1 MTLGVYQPG
10 WHDGCLRPHAEVTS
24 LADQCGI
31 LFIGPCGSDEQR
43 LAALRSLGFRVDES
57 EHLPS
62 EGDLQW
68 YHAVIVRAT
77 RGCSLPMVGAR
88 LRAKAQFGRRA
99 LIALVAEG
107 VSDRDNR
114 DALMSGFDDTLSDR
128 CTARDIAAHVLRL
141 LRGFPEYRCLLRAPN
156 GRRRAA

>member
-1 MTLGVYQPG
+1 
-10 WHDGCLRPHAEVTS
+10 

-31 LFIGPCGSDEQR
+31 LFIGPCGSDGQR

-62 EGDLQW
+62 EDDLQS
-68 YHAVIVRAT
+68 YHAVIVRST
-77 RGCSLPMVGAR
+77 PGCSLPMVGAR

-99 LIALVAEG
+99 LIALVADG

-114 DALMSGFDDTLSDR
+114 DALMSGFDHTLSAR

-141 LRGFPEYRCLLRAPN
+141 LREFPEYRCLLRAPN